1 MLIPCW
7 QLSQLSLTQTSY
19 LCFWFIYPTA
29 YLTSPFRCFMSISN
43 LTCPKW
49 ISCFLFRLPSLV
61 TSTPISPVGG
71 NQELSLY
78 LAPLTPFLHLQ
89 MLPYLPPPKCILA
102 AHFFPSPL
110 LSPYFKPPNLSP
122 GCCDMLL
129 PGLPIS
135 TFASLQFISLY
146 SKSDQL
152 KR

>member
-1 MLIPCW
+1 MLHEH
-7 QLSQLSLTQTSY
+7 LKFNMSKMDFMLSLQTAIFSDQHPHFPSWRKSGVV
-19 LCFWFIYPTA
+19 LISG
-29 YLTSPFRCFMSISN
+29 SPHSFSSSTN
-43 LTCPKW
+43 
-49 ISCFLFRLPSLV
+49 V
-61 TSTPISPVGG
+61 TIFT
-71 NQELSLY
+71 
-78 LAPLTPFLHLQ
+78 
-89 MLPYLPPPKCILA
+89 PPPKIYLLA

-129 PGLPIS
+129 LGLPIS